1 MSKQRYYSYAR
12 GNPLPLPLLH
22 RVGEGMHVF
31 LLKPKTSL
39 AGRAVAGHASLL
51 LHMLLVG
58 GTEPGESGSTTP

>member
-12 GNPLPLPLLH
+12 VNPLPLPLLH
-22 RVGEGMHVF
+22 RAGEGMHIF

-39 AGRAVAGHASLL
+39 AGGAGAGHASLL
-51 LHMLLVG
+51 LQMLLAG